1 MSNEITELPAPDSAL
16 TIYSQP
22 MGLDPWLEKIRAEVS
37 GHVPDVKT
45 KKGRDHIASLAFKV
59 RKSKT
64 ALDGLGKKLV
74 DDLKDV
80 PKRID
85 AERKRVRETLDALAD
100 QVRKPLTDWEDAEE
114 ARIEAH
120 KDRILCM
127 QEYTQEASTYQ
138 VDFLRDRIQYLTA
151 MQVDQSWEE
160 FEAEAHRVKASTL
173 AALNSALTK
182 ALAYEAEQAEL
193 ARLRAEAAAR
203 EQQER
208 EECIAR
214 EAAERARRE
223 EEAKAQAEREA
234 VIRREQEAKAAAERR
249 ELELRLQAEQAERA
263 AAKAE
268 ADRIAAE
275 QRAERERV
283 QAIDEAER
291 QKVIANEREAKAKE
305 DAEKAAAQALVD
317 AKAREEAAAQR
328 ERDRIA
334 TEKAAAD
341 AETKRREAD
350 KKHRASVNRAAMEA
364 FVAGGM
370 TEDAAKMAVTLIA
383 KGAIPAVKVS
393 Y

>member
-1 MSNEITELPAPDSAL
+1 MSNEITELPAPDTAL

-22 MGLDPWLEKIRAEVS
+22 IGLDPWLEKIRAEVS

-59 RKSKT
+59 RKSKS

-85 AERKRVRETLDALAD
+85 SERKRVRETLDALAE
-100 QVRKPLTDWEDAEE
+100 QVRKPLTDWEAAEE

-151 MQVDQSWEE
+151 MTVDQSWEE

-173 AALNSALTK
+173 EALNSALTK

-193 ARLRAEAAAR
+193 ARLRAESAAR

-208 EECIAR
+208 EERIAR
-214 EAAERARRE
+214 EAADRARRE

-234 VIRREQEAKAAAERR
+234 VIRREQEAKAASERR
-249 ELELRLQAEQAERA
+249 ELELRLQAEQAQAA

-268 ADRIAAE
+268 SDRMAAA
-275 QRAERERV
+275 Q
-283 QAIDEAER
+283 EAER
-291 QKVIANEREAKAKE
+291 QKAEAIKREAKAKE
-305 DAEKAAAQALVD
+305 DAEKAAAQALID
-317 AKAREEAAAQR
+317 AKDREDAAAQR

-334 TEKAAAD
+334 AEKAAAD

-350 KKHRASVNRAAMEA
+350 KKHRAAINRAAMEA

-383 KGAIPAVKVS
+383 KGVISNVKIS